1 MKGALA
7 RLGIRNFRPTL
18 RNAAEHLAG
27 LYTPEGSPLPPNVAA
42 EKCAKAG
49 YLFGMPQ
56 RPIGSTPSC

>member
-1 MKGALA
+1 MYPAGEPPDAALA
-7 RLGIRNFRPTL
+7 DAWTWDAFL
-18 RNAAEHLAG
+18 
-27 LYTPEGSPLPPNVAA
+27 VAA